1 MTGHFP
7 CPPPLYSIYPRMTRD
22 LPHFRDGSFAVDEKT
37 RAPAA
42 HHQYTTKGEATPH
55 QLRHAYATM
64 LHEAGID
71 AKDAQYILGH
81 SSITVTEDIY
91 THITKDRQTQNLFK
105 IDGYLNQKEI
115 G

>member
-1 MTGHFP
+1 MP
-7 CPPPLYSIYPRMTRD
+7 ISIILD
-22 LPHFRDGSFAVDEKT
+22 LPENDKKPAPFSGRVFCHHAKT

-64 LHEAGID
+64 LHEAGMD

-91 THITKDRQTQNLFK
+91 THITKDRQIENLFR
-105 IDGYLNQKEI
+105 IDGYLNKI